1 MTLPILVTGGAGYI
15 GAHTCK
21 ALSVAGF
28 LPITFDNLSLGHRHF
43 VRWGPLVEGDIR
55 DASAV
60 EEACRVHKVQ
70 AAIHFAAFAS
80 VAESVSEPQKYY
92 DNNVVGTLGL
102 LEGLRRAQVNNIVAS
117 SSCAVYGAPDRQPID
132 EGTPTKPVNPY
143 GMSKLMVERV
153 LEDYGKAYGLKW
165 VALRYFNACGADA
178 HQEIGEL
185 RAEETHLIPRALMA
199 IQGYIQDF
207 RIYGTTFPTPDGTAI
222 RDYIHVADL
231 ADAHVAALKKLMTTG
246 TLATFNLG
254 TGRGYSVKEVLAE
267 ITKITGAGVSL
278 IPSDPRPGDPP
289 VLIADPA
296 SAREALGIRPS
307 CSDLATIIE
316 TAWRWHQKVHPL
328 KKMF

>member
-1 MTLPILVTGGAGYI
+1 MDTPVLVTGGAGYI

-21 ALSVAGF
+21 ALALSGF
-28 LPITFDNLSLGHRHF
+28 LPVTFDNLSLGHRHF

-60 EEACRVHKVQ
+60 AEACRVHKVQ

-92 DNNVVGTLGL
+92 ENNVVGTLGL
-102 LEGLRRAQVNNIVAS
+102 LEGLRRARVDMIVAS

-153 LEDYGKAYGLKW
+153 LEDYAKAYGLKW

-178 HQEIGEL
+178 DQEVGEL
-185 RAEETHLIPRALMA
+185 RADETHLIPRALMA
-199 IQGYIQDF
+199 IQGHIRDF
-207 RIYGTTFPTPDGTAI
+207 RVYGTTFPTADGTAI

-231 ADAHVAALKKLMTTG
+231 ADAHIAALKKLMLTG
-246 TLATFNLG
+246 TLATLNLG
-254 TGRGYSVKEVLAE
+254 TGKGYSVKDVLTE
-267 ITKITGAGVSL
+267 IARITGSEVAL

-289 VLIADPA
+289 ILIADPA
-296 SAREALGIRPS
+296 AARKALGVSPS
-307 CSDLATIIE
+307 RSDLATIVQS
-316 TAWRWHQKVHPL
+316 AWLWHQKVHPRL
-328 KKMF
+328 A